1 MSGYVVRQKRNC
13 LLKASFKNKN
23 SSLQNSDT
31 WMFGTRKWH
40 HKHSSTGKSRSTLFF
55 ISLWG
60 TSQVCSLEVGCFRH
74 CFSSTRHVKV
84 KRKKNKGWVV
94 RWNKNGWEFFLPHK
108 IVWGNPTR
116 PHLECVSL
124 RTEHRFDM
132 LCTSQKIQRCR
143 FVHVSQNGCLWVREK
158 FVYLF
163 V

>member
-1 MSGYVVRQKRNC
+1 MYIIFINAALMSGYVVRQKRNC

-74 CFSSTRHVKV
+74 CFSSTPDANPNWLKCAGNV
-84 KRKKNKGWVV
+84 KRIRLQVRRIGLSNCRRDGWSAMLL
-94 RWNKNGWEFFLPHK
+94 WLGTLPNHDMSLSLYSSLTK
-108 IVWGNPTR
+108 ASVNSLVMEVAPT
-116 PHLECVSL
+116 PC
-124 RTEHRFDM
+124 M
-132 LCTSQKIQRCR
+132 
-143 FVHVSQNGCLWVREK
+143 
-158 FVYLF
+158 
-163 V
+163 